1 MYMSGDGDV
10 DDEYSA
16 KAAIIDGKRNLC
28 AFVLRPLLIMYFM
41 AHCAEDN
48 ARGFIRQITCG

>member
-1 MYMSGDGDV
+1 MSGDGDV